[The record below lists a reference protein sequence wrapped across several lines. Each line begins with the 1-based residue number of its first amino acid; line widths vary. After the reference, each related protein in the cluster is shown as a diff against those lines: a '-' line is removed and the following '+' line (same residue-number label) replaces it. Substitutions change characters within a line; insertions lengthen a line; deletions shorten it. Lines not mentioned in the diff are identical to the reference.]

1 MRRLLPVL
9 FLFAAHAHADIAL
22 VNHTSAQN
30 TSGGN
35 TVTGGINTT
44 GASLIVAV
52 ASTLTG
58 GAGVALTDS
67 TPACPSPCN
76 TWTSTTTVSGQ
87 YATIRIFY
95 VLNPTV
101 GPAHSFLLTGSATA
115 LSVAA
120 FSGVGAF
127 GASNANT
134 ANSATGVT
142 SIQSG
147 VGGLTPGVNGSL
159 VVFGMANDGAFSG
172 ITLTGGGAAV
182 LDTFGGTSATLGNSL
197 GYVIQTN
204 AANAN
209 PTWSWTGAFDP
220 VTELIYF
227 TPSGAVSVARY
238 PKRRI
243 LQ

>member
-1 MRRLLPVL
+1 MRRLLPALL
-9 FLFAAHAHADIAL
+9 FFACSAHAAITL
-22 VNHTSAQN
+22 IGHTSAVN
-30 TSGGN
+30 TNGGN
-35 TVTGGINTT
+35 TVTPGIDTT
-44 GASLIVAV
+44 GANLIVAV
-52 ASTLTG
+52 ASSLTG
-58 GAGVALTDS
+58 GAGVTFADNTLR
-67 TPACPSPCN
+67 CPSPCN
-76 TWTSTTTVSGQ
+76 TWTSTTTVSGL

-101 GPAHSFLLTGSATA
+101 GPGHSFYLGGTATA

-127 GASNANT
+127 GTSNTNT
-134 ANSATGVT
+134 GNSATGVT

-159 VVFGMANDGAFSG
+159 VVFGMANDGIFSG
-172 ITLTGGGAAV
+172 ITLTGGGAAA
-182 LDTFGGTSATLGNSL
+182 LDTFGGASQTLGNSL
-197 GYVIQTN
+197 GYVIQTT

-227 TPSGAVSVARY
+227 TPSGVVVTAH